1 MNMDIQQ
8 ESPIFINEVDKSM
21 RENILGLDQKL
32 KSLRTEMHAKLYGSV
47 DRSNQGRLLLVIEDI
62 NLAINAL
69 ASVVDLIVGDAERDN
84 TELFYGFEMEHLS
97 HMMLGYVEKITR
109 IKEEL

>member
-8 ESPIFINEVDKSM
+8 ESPIFINAANKSM

-47 DRSNQGRLLLVIEDI
+47 DKSNQRRLLLVIDEI

-69 ASVVDLIVGDAERDN
+69 ASVVDLIMGDAERDN
-84 TELFYGFEMEHLS
+84 TELFYGLEMEHLS

-109 IKEEL
+109 INEEL